1 MRLAV
6 DKTCNVSEMELSSLM
21 NLNGVSDSKWGN
33 DVYKTGRRR
42 VGVELMCRRC
52 GCGYE
57 PGLNGLN
64 IIGGFM

>member
-1 MRLAV
+1 
-6 DKTCNVSEMELSSLM
+6 MELSSLM
-21 NLNGVSDSKWGN
+21 NLNGVSDSKLGN
-33 DVYKTGRRR
+33 DVFKTGRRR